1 MLMWPNLTKDSK
13 VTYKKKTLPKL
24 KKDGSNKYDFFLP
37 DVIDSHKFTA
47 NYAGWPR
54 SDVAMINEQSNLQVA
69 QHMLNQ
75 LQQFPDGENTVG
87 KTDTEI
93 QLSFKSKY
101 MQTSSEMI
109 RYFDEQLRLAQ
120 LKREKALQDNQISSS
135 VQFNNDDA
143 QIVDNA

>member
-1 MLMWPNLTKDSK
+1 MWPNLTNDSK

-24 KKDGSNKYDFFLP
+24 KKDGSNRYDFFLP

-54 SDVAMINEQSNLQVA
+54 SDIAAINEQSNLQAA

-75 LQQFPDGENTVG
+75 LPQFSDGENTAG
-87 KTDTEI
+87 LTDDAI
-93 QLSFKSKY
+93 MLSFKSKY

-109 RYFDEQLRLAQ
+109 RYFDEQLRQAQ
-120 LKREKALQDNQISSS
+120 LKREKALQDKQDSSS
-135 VQFNNDDA
+135 VQFDKSDA
-143 QIVDNA
+143 DIVDNA